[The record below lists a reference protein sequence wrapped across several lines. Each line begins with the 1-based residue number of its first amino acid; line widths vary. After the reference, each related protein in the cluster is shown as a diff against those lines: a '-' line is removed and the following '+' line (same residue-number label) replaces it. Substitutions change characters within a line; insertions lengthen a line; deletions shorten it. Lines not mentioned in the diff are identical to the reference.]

1 VLPSQM
7 EMEIILLID
16 RSDFEFHF
24 ERETWPFGW

>member
-1 VLPSQM
+1 MDSSAVLPSQM

-24 ERETWPFGW
+24 ERET